1 MDRIEL
7 FSLGTGARLGEI
19 DFTNASNKGEGFDN
33 SPYEVMR
40 IMRADLITGLLQVI
54 SKLENVQLKYGKKA
68 VKLQERSEVATVTFY
83 DSSEV
88 SGKLILGC
96 DGIPL
101 GCAKVC

>member
-1 MDRIEL
+1 
-7 FSLGTGARLGEI
+7 
-19 DFTNASNKGEGFDN
+19 
-33 SPYEVMR
+33 MR

-54 SKLENVQLKYGKKA
+54 LKLENVQLKYGKKA